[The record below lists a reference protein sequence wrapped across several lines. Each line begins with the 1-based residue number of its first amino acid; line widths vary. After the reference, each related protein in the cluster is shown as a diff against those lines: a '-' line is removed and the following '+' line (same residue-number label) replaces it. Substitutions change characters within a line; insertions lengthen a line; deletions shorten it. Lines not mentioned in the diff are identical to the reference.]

1 MLTSSVNLVLTFNK
15 IFPST
20 TNFRSNLL
28 NKQRNWKVDA
38 NEFLSKVTPGVK
50 QSRLAPY
57 WAEITKLRNGNCT
70 LAQVC
75 EFLDENDV
83 HISIA
88 GLAQYIKR
96 RQHTEGKG
104 GTQEAAI
111 HPVTAPLPQPRSD
124 TSTAGSKNALIE
136 GLNSKNPLRVLSGS
150 RKPGE
155 FNPIPTAKI
164 EFEE

>member
-1 MLTSSVNLVLTFNK
+1 ME
-15 IFPST
+15 
-20 TNFRSNLL
+20 
-28 NKQRNWKVDA
+28 A
-38 NEFLSKVTPGVK
+38 NEFLRKVTPGVK
-50 QSRLAPY
+50 RSRLAPY

-96 RQHTEGKG
+96 RQKTEGKG
-104 GTQEAAI
+104 GTQAAAI
-111 HPVTAPLPQPRSD
+111 HTVTSPLPQPRNDASM
-124 TSTAGSKNALIE
+124 AGSKNALIE
-136 GLNSKNPLRVLSGS
+136 GLNSKNPLRVLSGN

-155 FNPIPTAKI
+155 FNPVPTANI

>member
-1 MLTSSVNLVLTFNK
+1 M
-15 IFPST
+15 
-20 TNFRSNLL
+20 
-28 NKQRNWKVDA
+28 DA
-38 NEFLSKVTPGVK
+38 NEFLRNVTPGVK
-50 QSRLAPY
+50 RSRLAPF
-57 WAEITKLRNGNCT
+57 WTEITKLRNGNCT

-75 EFLDENDV
+75 EFLDKNDV

-96 RQHTEGKG
+96 RQRIEGKG
-104 GTQEAAI
+104 GIRETAI
-111 HPVTAPLPQPRSD
+111 PPATTPIRQPRSD

-155 FNPIPTAKI
+155 FNPVPTAKI
-164 EFEE
+164 EFE